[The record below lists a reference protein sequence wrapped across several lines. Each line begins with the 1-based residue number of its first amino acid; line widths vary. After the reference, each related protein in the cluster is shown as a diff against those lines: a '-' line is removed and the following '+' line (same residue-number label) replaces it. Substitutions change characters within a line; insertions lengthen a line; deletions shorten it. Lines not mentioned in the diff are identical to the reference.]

1 MAIIVRLDVLM
12 AERKVKSIDL
22 AERLGL
28 TPVAVSRLKT
38 GKIKADLICLADEK
52 FDPEETMVIF
62 DPVDTWK
69 KTKVLSGTYELR
81 ELLVPVIK
89 DGKSVYKSPSV
100 MELRDYCKQEQN
112 TLWDESRR
120 FVNPQKVYVDLSQSL
135 YDMKKALLEEMS
147 EKEL

>member
-1 MAIIVRLDVLM
+1 MLP
-12 AERKVKSIDL
+12 AEDQAFRKHRKGYQPGQQDCIPYLQQED
-22 AERLGL
+22 RQDQ
-28 TPVAVSRLKT
+28 
-38 GKIKADLICLADEK
+38 ADLICLADEK

-69 KTKVLSGTYELR
+69 KTKVLGGTYELR

>member
-1 MAIIVRLDVLM
+1 M
-12 AERKVKSIDL
+12 
-22 AERLGL
+22 
-28 TPVAVSRLKT
+28 TP
-38 GKIKADLICLADEK
+38 G
-52 FDPEETMVIF
+52 
-62 DPVDTWK
+62 K

>member
-1 MAIIVRLDVLM
+1 
-12 AERKVKSIDL
+12 
-22 AERLGL
+22 
-28 TPVAVSRLKT
+28 
-38 GKIKADLICLADEK
+38 
-52 FDPEETMVIF
+52 MVIF

-69 KTKVLSGTYELR
+69 KTKVLGGTYELR

-89 DGKSVYKSPSV
+89 GGESVYKSPSV

-120 FVNPQKVYVDLSQSL
+120 FVNPQKVYVDLSQPL

-147 EKEL
+147 EKTL